1 MKRQVPLDPSPKVL
15 QRHFMN
21 VEHSFPT
28 TSDAP
33 ARESAFQAWVKKR
46 RWFIITVILP
56 TAIAAIYYGFI
67 ASDIYVSES
76 RFVIKSPDQKR
87 AQMSTIA
94 NLVQTAG
101 LSGGQEQTNEVLTFI
116 RSRDALKALEENAHV
131 RERFSPPQAD
141 FLSRFP
147 RPFNEPTFE
156 NLFQYYKD
164 RVDARLHPE
173 EGTAVIK
180 VEAFTPQD
188 AYVINRTLLDLSEA
202 LVNRLNARVRSK
214 GIAEAQQQVEL
225 ATQRAKDARLAIT
238 SFRNAQALIDPTRQ
252 AGGVLDIANTMTG
265 ERAALQA
272 QLDLMQRLTP
282 RNPSIPALRSRINAI
297 SVQIASQDS
306 RVVGSGSGIA
316 SKLGG
321 YENLLVEQEFATDS
335 LTAANA
341 ALVQARAEAQRQQFY
356 LERVVDPNVP
366 DMPLLPKR
374 FLNTLI
380 VFAAALCLYFI
391 AWMFMVGILE
401 HSQED

>member
-1 MKRQVPLDPSPKVL
+1 MR
-15 QRHFMN
+15 R
-21 VEHSFPT
+21 
-28 TSDAP
+28 
-33 ARESAFQAWVKKR
+33 R
-46 RWFIITVILP
+46 RWFILTVIVP
-56 TAIAAIYYGFI
+56 TIIAALYYGLF

-87 AQMSTIA
+87 SQVSTIA

-101 LSGGQEQTNEVLTFI
+101 LSGGQEQTSEVLTYI
-116 RSRDALKALEENAHV
+116 RSRDALKALEKNV
-131 RERFSPPQAD
+131 RIRERYSPPQAD

-147 RPFNEPTFE
+147 FPFYAPSFE
-156 NLFQYYKD
+156 NLFKYYEK
-164 RVDARLHPE
+164 RVDARFDTE

-180 VEAFTPQD
+180 VEAFTAQD
-188 AYVINRTLLDLSEA
+188 AYAINRNLLELSEE
-202 LVNRLNARVRSK
+202 LVNRLNTRVRSK
-214 GIAEAQQQVEL
+214 GISEAQQQVAL
-225 ATQRAKDARLAIT
+225 ATQRTKGARIALAQY
-238 SFRNAQALIDPTRQ
+238 RNEQALIDPTKQ
-252 AGGVLDIANTMTG
+252 AGGVLEISNTMIG
-265 ERAALQA
+265 ERAGLRA

-282 RNPSIPALRSRINAI
+282 SNPSIPALRDRINAI

-341 ALVQARAEAQRQQFY
+341 ALVQARAEAQRQQYY
-356 LERVVDPNVP
+356 LERVVDPNMP

-374 FLNTLI
+374 ALNILV

-391 AWMFMVGILE
+391 AWMFVVGILE